1 MTISVNVK
9 QLGKK
14 RNKISDM
21 PFFLENEPHTLRQL
35 ITESVRT
42 CVKAYNGRLN
52 VEAAPLSQDDITAMS
67 ELGKIAFGMSEGAP
81 ADIAKAVDDAILAF
95 EDGLFRVFLGEDE
108 LTELDGSI
116 ELNED
121 SSVTF
126 IRLVMLAG
134 RMW

>member
-1 MTISVNVK
+1 MTILVNVK

-14 RNKISDM
+14 RNKISEM
-21 PFFLENEPHTLRQL
+21 PFFLENEPHSLREL

-42 CVKAYNGRLN
+42 CVTAYNGRIN
-52 VEAAPLSQDDITAMS
+52 AEAAPLTDDAITAMS
-67 ELGKIAFGMSEGAP
+67 ELGKIAFGMSEGTP

-95 EDGLFRVFLGEDE
+95 EDGLYRVFLGENE
-108 LTELDGSI
+108 LTELDGCI
-116 ELNED
+116 ELNEN

>member
-14 RNKISDM
+14 RNKISEM
-21 PFFLENEPHTLRQL
+21 PFFLENKPHSLREL

-42 CVKAYNGRLN
+42 CVIAYNGRLN
-52 VEAAPLSQDDITAMS
+52 AEATPLSLEDITAMS

-81 ADIAKAVDDAILAF
+81 ADISKAVDDAILAF
-95 EDGLFRVFLGEDE
+95 EDGLYRVFIGEDE

>member
-14 RNKISDM
+14 RNRISDM
-21 PFFLENEPHTLRQL
+21 PFFLENKPHTLREL

-42 CVKAYNGRLN
+42 CVIAYNGRIN
-52 VEAAPLSQDDITAMS
+52 AEAVPLTDEAITAMS
-67 ELGKIAFGMSEGAP
+67 ELGKIAFGMSDGVP
-81 ADIAKAVDDAILAF
+81 ADIAKATDDAILAF
-95 EDGLFRVFLGEDE
+95 DDGLYRVFLGEDE

-116 ELNED
+116 ELNEN